1 MNITNP
7 YHLEL
12 AILSAVMTDQDAL
25 RIPELRALRPYHLRH
40 LGGAWQVVRDL
51 DAAGRE
57 PSLTELA
64 AHVGRPGWPA
74 QLGVED
80 LVNLEAYSLRPVELP
95 GAVQALLMAYRRQQ
109 ANTAAADLQRAL
121 QGDDPLAAI
130 TAAHASLTDLMGV
143 APRDSAT
150 SIADDLSAA
159 LARITNPAAHR
170 GVTTGLRG
178 LDATLGGWQP
188 GTLNIIAAR
197 PSMGKSAF
205 LGQLAQASALGG
217 PSSPA
222 RALLFTLEDGATVTR
237 MRTLARMAGVPI
249 SHDQPPTSAQAQKLS
264 NAAARLDDLRARWLL
279 DEEGTLDGIVS
290 TCWRKHAEGK
300 LGLVLIDQL
309 SHVVADA
316 PRGRADNRTQLYG
329 YITKTLKRDVAQR
342 LGVPVILASQLS
354 REVVKRSEAR
364 PQLTDLRDSGELE
377 QDADTV
383 TFIHRPDYYD
393 PTDSPGVAELIVAK
407 NRNGATKTVRV
418 NANLKF
424 FKFWED
430 QA

>member
-1 MNITNP
+1 MNIANP
-7 YHLEL
+7 YHMEL
-12 AILSAVMTDQDAL
+12 AVLGAVIVDPDVL
-25 RIPELRALRPYHLRH
+25 KIPEVRALRPHHLRH
-40 LGGAWQVVRDL
+40 LGGAWTVVREL
-51 DAAGRE
+51 DASGQQ

-64 AHVGRPGWPA
+64 ARVGTPGWPTN
-74 QLGVED
+74 LSVEE
-80 LVNLEAYSLRPVELP
+80 LINLEAYTLPPHELP
-95 GAVQALLMAYRRQQ
+95 GAVGIILNAYRREH
-109 ANTAAADLQRAL
+109 ANAAGAGLQRAL
-121 QGDDPLAAI
+121 QDGDTMAAI
-130 TAAHASLTDLMGV
+130 TAAHATLTDLMAA
-143 APRDSAT
+143 APRDSAA
-150 SIADDLSAA
+150 SVADDLASA
-159 LARITNPAAHR
+159 LERITNPAAHR
-170 GVTTGLRG
+170 GVTTGLRS

-197 PSMGKSAF
+197 PSMGKSAL
-205 LGQLAQASALGG
+205 LGQLAQAAALGG
-217 PSSPA
+217 ASRPT
-222 RALLFTLEDGATVTR
+222 RALLFTLEDGKVITR
-237 MRTLARMAGVPI
+237 MRTLSRLSGVAI
-249 SHDQPPTSAQAQKLS
+249 SHDQPPSQIQAQKLS
-264 NAAARLDDLRARWLL
+264 NAAARLEDLRDRWLL
-279 DEEGTLDGIVS
+279 DEEGTLDGIVA

-354 REVVKRSEAR
+354 REVTKRTEAR

-393 PTDSPGVAELIVAK
+393 PTDNPGAAELIVAK
-407 NRNGATKTVRV
+407 NRNGATKTVTV

-430 QA
+430 HA